1 MNNYLE
7 WSKEYRAEADKMLS
21 VVDKYKSM
29 LKTKSL
35 LNKKEIN
42 EKICR
47 YRGYYL
53 ECLDIANL
61 LEARYKGVMW
71 WEVNLYIFPI

>member
-53 ECLDIANL
+53 ECLDIANCL
-61 LEARYKGVMW
+61 RQDIRG
-71 WEVNLYIFPI
+71 

>member
-42 EKICR
+42 GE
-47 YRGYYL
+47 
-53 ECLDIANL
+53 NL
-61 LEARYKGVMW
+61 QIQRL
-71 WEVNLYIFPI
+71 LP

>member
-29 LKTKSL
+29 LKKLKSL
-35 LNKKEIN
+35 LNKKRKSMRKFADTEVIILSVLILQ
-42 EKICR
+42 ICLR
-47 YRGYYL
+47 QDIRG
-53 ECLDIANL
+53 
-61 LEARYKGVMW
+61 
-71 WEVNLYIFPI
+71 